1 MRHLA
6 VVALVVASVAL
17 GAAPPSAA
25 LRRADDVPPQVEK
38 LLGKWVGEWQMWRVD
53 AAGAVVPAMKW
64 HDTMIASEPTRTADR
79 LFFKTVDQ
87 MTFDGVVGSPRT
99 FNGTEGWYLN
109 DDGTLGAHYVE
120 SFGRESRMVALRA
133 DCESSI
139 DDVAPQE
146 LAQMGLPKG
155 ATGTHVLVKVV
166 SADAEGETHRITR
179 ITTARWA
186 TADGNER
193 HLQFVSLQ
201 GWHRKAD

>member
-1 MRHLA
+1 MRPLA
-6 VVALVVASVAL
+6 VALLFAASVSF
-17 GAAPPSAA
+17 GAPH
-25 LRRADDVPPQVEK
+25 RADDVPPQVGK

-53 AAGAVVPAMKW
+53 ATGAVVPAMKW

-87 MTFDGVVGSPRT
+87 MTVDGVPSSPRT
-99 FNGTEGWYLN
+99 FSGTEGWYLN

-139 DDVAPQE
+139 DDVSPQE
-146 LAQMGLPKG
+146 LAQLGLPKG

-166 SADAEGETHRITR
+166 GDDPEGETHRITR
-179 ITTARWA
+179 ITTARWPN
-186 TADGNER
+186 ADGGER

-201 GWHRKAD
+201 GWHRKAE